1 MSIPSISPAQPAV
14 RTKRLLLRP
23 WRDEDREPFAE
34 MNADPVVMEHF
45 PGTMSRQA
53 SDALVDRFRAH
64 WQELGWGV
72 WAADIP
78 AEAPFIGF
86 VGLSRQDAPGYP
98 VVEVGWRLARPF
110 WGRGYATEGA
120 QRGLELGFGALA
132 LDGVVSFTVPQ
143 NTRSRAVMERIGMH
157 HDAAEDFD
165 HPRVDPLAYPHM
177 VRHVLYRITRDE
189 WRARHVQE
197 ERA

>member
-14 RTKRLLLRP
+14 RTERLLLRP
-23 WRDEDREPFAE
+23 WRDEDREPFAA

-45 PGTMSRQA
+45 PGTMSRQS

-72 WAADIP
+72 WAVEIP
-78 AEAPFIGF
+78 GEAPFIGF
-86 VGLSRQDAPGYP
+86 VGLGRQDAPGYP

-132 LDGVVSFTVPQ
+132 LDEVVSFTVPQ

-157 HDAAEDFD
+157 RDLAEDFD
-165 HPRVDPLAYPHM
+165 HPRVDPVAYPHI
-177 VRHVLYRITRDE
+177 VRHVLYRITGDE

-197 ERA
+197 DGA

>member
-23 WRDEDREPFAE
+23 WRDEDREPFAA

-72 WAADIP
+72 WAVEIP

-120 QRGLELGFGALA
+120 QRGLGLGFGALA

-177 VRHVLYRITRDE
+177 VRHVLYRITRDD

>member
-23 WRDEDREPFAE
+23 WRDEDREPFAA

-72 WAADIP
+72 WAVEIP